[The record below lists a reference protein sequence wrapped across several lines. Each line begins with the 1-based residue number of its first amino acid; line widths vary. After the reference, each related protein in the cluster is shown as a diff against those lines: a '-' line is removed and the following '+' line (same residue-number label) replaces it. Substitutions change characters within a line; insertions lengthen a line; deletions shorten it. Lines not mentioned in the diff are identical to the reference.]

1 MLKLYPKET
10 IFHFRILIIFLPY
23 SGQALIDF
31 NKILLRPDFQRRKL
45 MINSEILE
53 IRKQFK
59 HENCSITKVSVC
71 YVDGE
76 KTIKTK
82 FTESFL
88 CMPEE
93 ETFKYFE
100 IFKKTLSGSVGKN
113 LINLE
118 FPTSSEFNGGT
129 QEFLLKLRDSE
140 LKDET
145 LVDEFYQKIIDN
157 YEHVGNY
164 LILVVYAAY
173 DVPGKTSD
181 KIMMEDASD
190 EVYRYILCSL
200 CPVNLSKPGLS
211 YNEEKNLIQKRIQ
224 DWVVSSPNQGFL
236 FPAFN
241 DRSTDLHNALYYSK
255 DAEELKQDFV
265 QQLLGCE
272 LPMTAGLQKET
283 FQTMIKET
291 LGEECDFEIV
301 RNIHEKLNEILE
313 EHKIKEIPEPLILD
327 KTEVRN
333 LFVESGVEDE
343 KLIEFDKTYESLSGE
358 NATLLA
364 ANLTSTRVF
373 EVKTPDVVIK
383 VNPERT
389 ELVQTKLVDGRKC
402 LVIELT
408 DQVEVNGISVKPL

>member
-10 IFHFRILIIFLPY
+10 IFYFRILIIFLPY

-100 IFKKTLSGSVGKN
+100 IFKKTLSGTVGKN

-140 LKDET
+140 LKDES